1 MFFLHRNRSEQAGDP
16 GQGTTTNGVLIT
28 PRQYEVGDLFSGNRR
43 FWPEA
48 IQYNY
53 LENSHELA
61 VFRANLQ
68 PGIVRSVRTGP
79 VEFAL
84 YIEQPVIMLLA
95 RFAGVP
101 PFPGAVA
108 DGTIDWSGGPY
119 NYWRVFAEQRTLPAP
134 ATGRQG
140 QLAIVLVEATSG
152 IIRLV
157 RTVTMSEEFTSTLE
171 EAIRQ
176 QAGLPW
182 SAAVYDDTVDQ
193 LHHRYPTQAALAA
206 ASRVRCAVEG
216 ST

>member
-1 MFFLHRNRSEQAGDP
+1 MFFLRRDRSEQAGNA
-16 GQGTTTNGVLIT
+16 GQGTTTNDVLIS
-28 PRQYEVGDLFSGNRR
+28 PRQYEAGALFIDNRR
-43 FWPEA
+43 FLPEA
-48 IQYNY
+48 IQYDY
-53 LENSHELA
+53 RENTHELA
-61 VFRANLQ
+61 VIQTNLQ

-101 PFPGAVA
+101 PFPGAVS
-108 DGTIDWSGGPY
+108 DGTIDWNGSPY
-119 NYWRVFAEQRTLPAP
+119 NYWRVLPEERTLPAP
-134 ATGRQG
+134 AAGRQG
-140 QLAIVLVEATSG
+140 QIAIVLVEATSG

-157 RTVTMSEEFTSTLE
+157 RTVSMSEEFTATLE

-176 QAGLPW
+176 QADLPW

-193 LHHRYPTQAALAA
+193 LHHRYPTHAALAA
-206 ASRVRCAVEG
+206 APRVRCAVEG